1 MRVAFFEQKEAWEW
15 EPGLL
20 GGGEGGVGVGG
31 NGSAAPLALFPGHQ
45 APKRE
50 TGCLLSPVCYG
61 PFISESSKQLSQHHF
76 LWPQTSAEENMLRY
90 FIAEGTPV
98 FVVTLIFFGKLPFQ
112 FLIWF
117 SVLES
122 PPLGQSPGTQSSS
135 WSRSL
140 RSCLHYT
147 AALSVLRPKPPWTDK
162 VPCTDLLC
170 PAHISR
176 FIVSV
181 VF

>member
-1 MRVAFFEQKEAWEW
+1 MALSFRRAVSNYHSIIAFDRRLQQKRTCSDI
-15 EPGLL
+15 LL
-20 GGGEGGVGVGG
+20 QRTLR
-31 NGSAAPLALFPGHQ
+31 SLLDSHPLWKA
-45 APKRE
+45 
-50 TGCLLSPVCYG
+50 S
-61 PFISESSKQLSQHHF
+61 ISE
-76 LWPQTSAEENMLRY
+76 
-90 FIAEGTPV
+90 
-98 FVVTLIFFGKLPFQ
+98 

-162 VPCTDLLC
+162 VPALIYYVLLTF
-170 PAHISR
+170 HGLSYQLYFSVSSWNVFNSR
-176 FIVSV
+176 CYQLVCLGGFY
-181 VF
+181 